1 MAHAASFTAMPMVL
15 GTAALVSGAAVL
27 VGLLTPAASLVAG
40 TSAFLLALNS
50 ASPWPFLEVNT
61 VLASY
66 IAGVAA
72 ALALLGPGAYS
83 LDARF
88 FGRRVILIPN
98 KP

>member
-1 MAHAASFTAMPMVL
+1 MAL
-15 GTAALVSGAAVL
+15 GMAALAGGAAVL

-40 TSAFLLALNS
+40 TAAFLLALNS
-50 ASPWPFLEVNT
+50 APQWPFLEVDT
-61 VLASY
+61 IVAAY
-66 IAGVAA
+66 IAVVAA
-72 ALALLGPGAYS
+72 ALMLLGPGAYS